1 MEANLLPANAES
13 SELTADEMDL
23 VSGGDMLEPWVK
35 IFICADGS
43 WSADFIGGTRVNSS
57 PNACADAALPPR

>member
-1 MEANLLPANAES
+1 MEANLRPANAEP

-23 VSGGDMLEPWVK
+23 VSGGDMLDPWVK

-43 WSADFIGGTRVNSS
+43 WTADFIGGTRVNSS
-57 PNACADAALPPR
+57 PFACADSPSPR